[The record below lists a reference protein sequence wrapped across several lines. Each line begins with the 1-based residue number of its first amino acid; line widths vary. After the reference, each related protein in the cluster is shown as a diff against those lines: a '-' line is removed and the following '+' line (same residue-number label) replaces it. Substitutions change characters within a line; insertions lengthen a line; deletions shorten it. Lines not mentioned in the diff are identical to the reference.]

1 MRYGVLAVDY
11 DGTIAED
18 GVLSADVRQAL
29 DVTRAAGAT
38 IVLVTGR
45 VLSELRRVAGDLSF
59 ADAVVAENG
68 AVITFPASGR
78 TMRLHTPPPA
88 AFADE
93 LRRRG
98 VTVLEGECVV
108 ETPATAAPAALE
120 VVRTMELPLVLAF
133 NRSRLMILPQ
143 AVSKATGLREALAA
157 LRLSG
162 HNTLAIGDAEN
173 DHALLEAVE
182 VGVAVA
188 WGSPALT
195 RVADLVL
202 EGRGPADV
210 ARFLRARAALRDLP
224 AANGRRRVLLGHD
237 GSRPISLAVRD
248 RNVLVSGDPRSGK
261 SWVAGLLS
269 EQLMLA
275 RYAVAVIDPEGDYR
289 TLEALPG
296 VRVAGEDHPPGPG
309 DLERAFRFPDSSL
322 VVDLSHV
329 PYTRKVDCLE
339 AMLPALARL
348 RQTRGLPHR
357 IVVDEAHYFLRDLD
371 AEVARDLAHG
381 GYTLVTYRPAD
392 LDDAVM
398 RHVGVVIA
406 TRHTDP
412 REAAALARWAPVD
425 AAKLAKVLATLS
437 VSEAVLLPTADEAA
451 GEIVRFKVA
460 PRLTAH
466 VRHRHKYADLPVPR
480 AQQFVFSRAPGL
492 PAAASLAGLAA
503 MLEQLPAASLDH
515 HLRHHD
521 FSRWLADVFR
531 DEALAHAVSE
541 VERAYL
547 AGGATDAA
555 GAIVGAISE
564 RYDLKGPPVS

>member
-11 DGTIAED
+11 DGTLAEAGNLGD
-18 GVLSADVRQAL
+18 DVRAAL
-29 DVTRAAGAT
+29 AVTREAGVT

-45 VLSELRRVAGDLSF
+45 RLADLRRVAGDLSF
-59 ADAVVAENG
+59 ADAIVAENG
-68 AVITFPASGR
+68 AALTFPESGR
-78 TMRLHTPPPA
+78 SMRLHGPPPPTFSA
-88 AFADE
+88 A
-93 LRRRG
+93 LRARG
-98 VTVLEGECVV
+98 VDAVDGDCLV
-108 ETPATAAPAALE
+108 ETPAEAAPIVLD
-120 VVRTMELPLVLAF
+120 VVRTLELPLALAF

-157 LRLSG
+157 LRLSA

-173 DHALLEAVE
+173 DHALLEAAE
-182 VGVAVA
+182 VGVAVR
-188 WGSPALT
+188 WGSPALAAA
-195 RVADLVL
+195 ADLVL
-202 EGRGPADV
+202 EGHGPDDV
-210 ARFLRARAALRDLP
+210 AAFLRARAALRDLP
-224 AANGRRRVLLGHD
+224 ATNGRRQVLLGHD
-237 GSRPISLAVRD
+237 PLRPLALAVRD

-275 RYAVAVIDPEGDYR
+275 RYAVAIVDPEGDYR

-296 VRVAGEDHPPGPG
+296 VHVAGEDHPPGPG

-322 VVDLSHV
+322 IVDLSHV
-329 PYTRKVDCLE
+329 GYTQKLDCMS
-339 AMLPALARL
+339 AILPALARL
-348 RQTRGLPHR
+348 RQSRGLPHR
-357 IVVDEAHYFLRDLD
+357 IVVDEAHYFLRALD
-371 AEVARDLAHG
+371 PEVARDLAHG

-398 RHVGVVIA
+398 RQVGVIIA

-412 REAAALARWAPVD
+412 REAAALARHAPVD
-425 AAKLAKVLATLS
+425 PAALAAVLATLS
-437 VSEAVLLPTADEAA
+437 VSEAVLLPTAEEAGGA
-451 GEIVRFKVA
+451 IVRFKVA

-503 MLEQLPAASLDH
+503 MLEQLPAAAVDH

-531 DEALAHAVSE
+531 DEALARAVRDVEHAWRSG
-541 VERAYL
+541 RA
-547 AGGATDAA
+547 ADAA
-555 GAIVGAISE
+555 GAIVGAIRE
-564 RYDLKGPPVS
+564 RYDLKGSPVS

>member
-11 DGTIAED
+11 DGTLAEAGHLGD
-18 GVLSADVRQAL
+18 DVRGAL
-29 DVTRAAGAT
+29 AVTREAGVT

-45 VLSELRRVAGDLSF
+45 RLADLRRVAGDLSF

-68 AVITFPASGR
+68 ATLTFPESGR
-78 TMRLHTPPPA
+78 SMRLHGPPPPVFSA
-88 AFADE
+88 T
-93 LRRRG
+93 LRSRG
-98 VTVLEGECVV
+98 VDAVDGDCLI
-108 ETPATAAPAALE
+108 ETPAEAAPIVLD
-120 VVRTMELPLVLAF
+120 VVRTLELPLVLAF

-157 LRLSG
+157 LRLSV

-173 DHALLEAVE
+173 DHALLEAAE
-182 VGVAVA
+182 VGVAVR
-188 WGSPALT
+188 WGSPALAAA
-195 RVADLVL
+195 ADLVI
-202 EGRGPADV
+202 EGHGPGDV
-210 ARFLRARAALRDLP
+210 AAFLRARAALRDLP
-224 AANGRRRVLLGHD
+224 ATNGRRQLLLGHD
-237 GSRPISLAVRD
+237 PLRPLALAVRD

-261 SWVAGLLS
+261 SWVAGLLT

-275 RYAVAVIDPEGDYR
+275 RYAVAVVDPEGDYR

-296 VRVAGEDHPPGPG
+296 VHVAGEDHPPGPG

-329 PYTRKVDCLE
+329 GYTQKLDCMG
-339 AMLPALARL
+339 AILPALARL
-348 RQTRGLPHR
+348 RPSRGLPHR
-357 IVVDEAHYFLRDLD
+357 IVVDEAHYFLRALD
-371 AEVARDLAHG
+371 PEVARDLSHG

-398 RHVGVVIA
+398 REMGVIIA

-412 REAAALARWAPVD
+412 REAAALARHAPVD
-425 AAKLAKVLATLS
+425 PAALAAVLATLS
-437 VSEAVLLPTADEAA
+437 VSEAVLLPTADEAGGA
-451 GEIVRFKVA
+451 LVRFKVA

-480 AQQFVFSRAPGL
+480 AQQFIFSRAPGL

-503 MLEQLPAASLDH
+503 MLEQLPATALDH

-531 DEALAHAVSE
+531 DEALAHAVRD
-541 VERAYL
+541 VEHAWRSGRA
-547 AGGATDAA
+547 ADAA
-555 GAIVGAISE
+555 GAIVGAIRE
-564 RYDLKGPPVS
+564 RYDLKGSPVS

>member
-1 MRYGVLAVDY
+1 MRYSVLAVDY
-11 DGTIAED
+11 DGTTAEE
-18 GVLSADVRQAL
+18 GVLSADVRDAL
-29 DVTRAAGAT
+29 GVTRAAGVT
-38 IVLVTGR
+38 FMLVTGR
-45 VLSELRRVAGDLSF
+45 VLADLRRAAGDLGF

-68 AVITFPASGR
+68 AVVTFPASGR
-78 TMRLHTPPPA
+78 SLRLHSPPPPA
-88 AFADE
+88 FAE
-93 LRRRG
+93 ALRKRG
-98 VTVLEGECVV
+98 IAVVEGECVV
-108 ETPATAAPAALE
+108 ETPAAAAAVVLE
-120 VVRTMELPLVLAF
+120 IVRAMELPLVLAF
-133 NRSRLMILPQ
+133 NRTRLMILPQ
-143 AVSKATGLREALAA
+143 AVSKATGLREALSA

-162 HNTLAIGDAEN
+162 HNLLAIGDAEN
-173 DHALLEAVE
+173 DHALLEAAE

-188 WGSPALT
+188 WGSPALME
-195 RVADLVL
+195 VADLVL
-202 EGRGPADV
+202 DGRGPADV
-210 ARFLRARAALRDLP
+210 ARFLRARAVLRDLP
-224 AANGRRRVLLGHD
+224 SANGRRRLLLGHD
-237 GSRPISLAVRD
+237 ADRPLSLAVRD

-261 SWVAGLLS
+261 SWVAGLLA

-289 TLEALPG
+289 SLEALPG

-329 PYTRKVDCLE
+329 AYSRKVDCLG
-339 AMLPALARL
+339 ALLPSLARL
-348 RQTRGLPHR
+348 RQTRGWPHR
-357 IVVDEAHYFLRDLD
+357 VVVDEAHYFLRDLD
-371 AEVARDLAHG
+371 PEVARDLAHG

-392 LDDAVM
+392 LGDAVM

-412 REAAALARWAPVD
+412 REAAALAGWTTVD
-425 AAKLAKVLATLS
+425 PARLTAVLSTLS
-437 VSEAVLLPTADEAA
+437 VSEAVLLPTAEEAG
-451 GEIVRFKVA
+451 GEMVRFKVA

-480 AQQFVFSRAPGL
+480 TQQFVFSRAPGL

-503 MLEQLPAASLDH
+503 MLAQLPRASLDH
-515 HLRHHD
+515 HLRHGD

-531 DEALAHAVSE
+531 DEALARAVRE

-547 AGGATDAA
+547 TGGATDAA

-564 RYDLKGPPVS
+564 RYDLKGFPPT

>member
-1 MRYGVLAVDY
+1 MRYSVLAVDY
-11 DGTIAED
+11 DGTTAEE
-18 GVLSADVRQAL
+18 GVLSAEVREAL
-29 DVTRAAGAT
+29 EVTRAAGVT
-38 IVLVTGR
+38 VVLVTGR
-45 VLSELRRVAGDLSF
+45 VLTDLRRVARDLNF

-68 AVITFPASGR
+68 AVVTFPASGR
-78 TMRLHTPPPA
+78 SLRLHAPPPPG
-88 AFADE
+88 FAE
-93 LRRRG
+93 ALRKRG
-98 VTVLEGECVV
+98 VAVVEGECVV
-108 ETPATAAPAALE
+108 ETPAAAAGVVLE
-120 VVRTMELPLVLAF
+120 IVRAMELPLVLAF
-133 NRSRLMILPQ
+133 NRTRLMILPQ

-157 LRLSG
+157 LRLSC

-173 DHALLEAVE
+173 DHALLEAAE

-188 WGSPALT
+188 WGSPALI

-202 EGRGPADV
+202 DGRGPADV

-224 AANGRRRVLLGHD
+224 AANGRRRLLIGHD
-237 GSRPISLAVRD
+237 ADRPISLAVRD

-261 SWVAGLLS
+261 SWVAGLLA
-269 EQLMLA
+269 EQLMLS

-329 PYTRKVDCLE
+329 AYTRKVDCLQ

-348 RQTRGLPHR
+348 RHTRGLPHR

-371 AEVARDLAHG
+371 PEVARDLTHG

-412 REAAALARWAPVD
+412 REAAALARWTSVD
-425 AAKLAKVLATLS
+425 PARLTAVLATLS
-437 VSEAVLLPTADEAA
+437 VSEAVLLPTAGEA
-451 GEIVRFKVA
+451 GGSIVRFKVA

-503 MLEQLPAASLDH
+503 ILEQLPPAALEH
-515 HLRHHD
+515 HLRHGD
-521 FSRWLADVFR
+521 FSRWLTDVFR
-531 DEALAHAVSE
+531 DEALARAVGE

-547 AGGATDAA
+547 TGGATDAA

-564 RYDLKGPPVS
+564 RYDLKGSPPV

>member
-11 DGTIAED
+11 DGTLAEA
-18 GVLSADVRQAL
+18 GVLGDDVRAAL
-29 DVTRAAGAT
+29 LATREAGVT

-45 VLSELRRVAGDLSF
+45 RLADLRRVAGDLSF

-68 AVITFPASGR
+68 AVLTFPDSGR
-78 TMRLHTPPPA
+78 SMRLHGPPPA
-88 AFADE
+88 VFSAT
-93 LRRRG
+93 LRARG
-98 VTVLEGECVV
+98 VDAVDGECLV
-108 ETPATAAPAALE
+108 ETPADAAPAVLE
-120 VVRTMELPLVLAF
+120 VVRALELPLVLAF

-157 LRLSG
+157 LRLSA

-173 DHALLEAVE
+173 DHALLEAAE
-182 VGVAVA
+182 VGVAVR
-188 WGSPALT
+188 WGSPALAAA
-195 RVADLVL
+195 ADLVI
-202 EGRGPADV
+202 EGRGPAAV
-210 ARFLRARAALRDLP
+210 AAFLRERAAERDLP
-224 AANGRRRVLLGHD
+224 ATNGRRQVLLGHEPQ
-237 GSRPISLAVRD
+237 RPLSLAVRD

-275 RYAVAVIDPEGDYR
+275 RYAVAIVDPEGDYR

-322 VVDLSHV
+322 IVDLSHV
-329 PYTRKVDCLE
+329 
-339 AMLPALARL
+339 ARL
-348 RQTRGLPHR
+348 RQSRGLPHR
-357 IVVDEAHYFLRDLD
+357 IVVDEAHYFLRQLD
-371 AEVARDLAHG
+371 ADVARDLAHG

-398 RHVGVVIA
+398 RRIGVIIA

-412 REAAALARWAPVD
+412 REAAALARHASVD
-425 AAKLAKVLATLS
+425 AGALTTVLATLS
-437 VSEAVLLPTADEAA
+437 VSEAVLLPTAAEAGGA
-451 GEIVRFKVA
+451 IVRFKVA

-466 VRHRHKYADLPVPR
+466 VRHRHKYADLPVAR

-503 MLEQLPAASLDH
+503 MLEQLPPAALDH

-521 FSRWLADVFR
+521 FSRWLSEVFR
-531 DEALAHAVSE
+531 DDTLARAVRDIEASWRSG
-541 VERAYL
+541 RAI
-547 AGGATDAA
+547 DAA
-555 GAIVGAISE
+555 GALVAAIRE
-564 RYDLKGPPVS
+564 RYDLKGAPGA